1 MAKSYRK
8 LPAGSMGPGALAE
21 KKKEPRKAL
30 IKQEA
35 FRGSETLNLL
45 FPLDGGVWLGGK
57 IV

>member
-8 LPAGSMGPGALAE
+8 LPAGSMGPGALVE

-35 FRGSETLNLL
+35 FRDSDTLKLL
-45 FPLDGGVWLGGK
+45 FPLDGGVWLG
-57 IV
+57 